1 MRARLWLHF
10 LPENGRIAGLSA
22 PQSSE
27 SIDLS
32 ESCTGPSPISLGRY
46 HARIAAQRWGQSP
59 LSLSPC
65 EETAR
70 PRAAARTY
78 EPTLT
83 VVRLGSSVARMAL
96 TASKLRENI
105 YKILDQV
112 LETGVPVEIV
122 RGRRR
127 LRIVPADQGTGG
139 KLARL
144 TARPKALV
152 GDPEDLVHLDWSKE
166 WRP

>member
-1 MRARLWLHF
+1 
-10 LPENGRIAGLSA
+10 
-22 PQSSE
+22 
-27 SIDLS
+27 
-32 ESCTGPSPISLGRY
+32 
-46 HARIAAQRWGQSP
+46 
-59 LSLSPC
+59 
-65 EETAR
+65 
-70 PRAAARTY
+70 
-78 EPTLT
+78 
-83 VVRLGSSVARMAL
+83 MAL

-127 LRIVPADQGTGG
+127 LRIVPADQEGG

-152 GDPEDLVHLDWSKE
+152 GDPEDLVHLDWSQE
-166 WRP
+166 WKP